1 MDANQMVMGIGI
13 GVVQLIVGL
22 VLAIASIYI
31 GLSLFG
37 KFTKGINEEEELKK
51 GNAAVGLLQAAIIL
65 SIANVVQTGV
75 IGLTGVSDT

>member
-37 KFTKGINEEEELKK
+37 KFTR
-51 GNAAVGLLQAAIIL
+51 A
-65 SIANVVQTGV
+65 
-75 IGLTGVSDT
+75 